1 MEQIKSAKA
10 RAHLHS
16 HSWKERE
23 TCPIE
28 NVRIYVAEQAV
39 ILAETE
45 AYEQLEALKQKAV
58 DRASITMGAMILD
71 GYEPEDSCVKY
82 VQELIEELKGLN
94 GQ

>member
-1 MEQIKSAKA
+1 MKQIKSNKAKE
-10 RAHLHS
+10 HLMEKIP
-16 HSWKERE
+16 WAYLGDA
-23 TCPIE
+23 I
-28 NVRIYVAEQAV
+28 NAV
-39 ILAETE
+39 VIAETE